1 MWKNKSFPI
10 IAILI
15 ALLLP
20 GCLSIE
26 PTYNKEKIVEA
37 ITALCKSEYSVEPR
51 VWLLGESVWIYLPL
65 SRLITKSLDWD
76 KENTEKI
83 NKVMIGTSR
92 VLLSM
97 KPRPQ
102 FLVFIASDTQE
113 YGLDYVS
120 ISWIPDIV
128 KYQLQL
134 ISRDEFGRR
143 HVTKIKENLAAIAD
157 LNGDHIDKKE
167 IKLPD
172 FLAAQIGQRIN
183 NKFTLDAKIKDCF
196 EVKDV
201 YGIFQEDTFEIHAD
215 IKQTKPLP
223 QGTIN
228 IQEEMNKII
237 AYVIRE
243 YDFKDFLLVKIENP
257 ATGET
262 TSYSRLAL
270 RQFLKRGF

>member
-1 MWKNKSFPI
+1 MWKSKSFPI
-10 IAILI
+10 IVILI

-26 PTYNKEKIVEA
+26 PTYNKEKIVEC
-37 ITALCKSEYSVEPR
+37 ITALCKSEYGVEPR

-65 SRLITKSLDWD
+65 SRLITKNLDWD

-157 LNGDHIDKKE
+157 LNGDHIDKRE
-167 IKLPD
+167 IKLYD
-172 FLAAQIGQRIN
+172 FLAAQIAQRIN

-237 AYVIRE
+237 AYVIKE

-270 RQFLKRGF
+270 RQFLR

>member
-1 MWKNKSFPI
+1 MWKSKSFS
-10 IAILI
+10 IAVILI
-15 ALLLP
+15 ALLLS

-26 PTYNKEKIVEA
+26 PTYNKEKLVES
-37 ITALCKSEYSVEPR
+37 ITVLCKSEYSVEPR
-51 VWLLGESVWIYLPL
+51 VWLLGECVWIYLPL
-65 SRLITKSLDWD
+65 SRLITKDLDWD

-83 NKVMIGTSR
+83 NKVMMGTSR

-102 FLVFIASDTQE
+102 FLVFIASDTEE
-113 YGLDYVS
+113 YGLDYIS

-128 KYQLQL
+128 KYQLQF

-143 HVTKIKENLAAIAD
+143 HVTKIKENSAAIGD

-172 FLAAQIGQRIN
+172 FLAAQIAQRIN
-183 NKFTLDAKIKDCF
+183 NKFTLDPKLKGYF
-196 EVKDV
+196 EVKDA
-201 YGIFQEDTFEIHAD
+201 YGIFQEDTFLIHAD
-215 IKQTKPLP
+215 VKQTKPLP
-223 QGTIN
+223 QGSID

-257 ATGET
+257 ATGEN

-270 RQFLKRGF
+270 RQFLRREF